1 MTKLNPPNRGIFYL
15 SYLIILIPFTLV
27 NGVLT
32 GYFTSEP
39 IVWYNDAENLGIR
52 FLTIPI
58 EDYLYYFLMYGIS
71 YVIYERLKKSETT

>member
-1 MTKLNPPNRGIFYL
+1 MTKLNPPHRGIFYL

-32 GYFTSEP
+32 GYMTPDP

-58 EDYLYYFLMYGIS
+58 EDYLYYFLMYGIN
-71 YVIYERLKKSETT
+71 YVVYEQMKKATP